1 MIKNILL
8 DFGGVLIDADLEAAI
23 GAFRHLGME
32 DVSQYLNLYRQ
43 NDIFLGVEEGG
54 LTKTEFNDRFREKV
68 GRSVSDESIEKAWL
82 AIVKEVNVE
91 KLKWIETHR
100 REFRFY
106 LLSNIN
112 PYVFEWADTCG
123 FSELGKPIT
132 HYFDKIFASYQIG
145 MTKPGDEI
153 FEYVIDNAPLL
164 PAETLFIDD
173 GVRNAEAGRKFG
185 FHVYQPQNGENWI
198 PVAEKI
204 IEDEK

>member
-1 MIKNILL
+1 
-8 DFGGVLIDADLEAAI
+8 
-23 GAFRHLGME
+23 
-32 DVSQYLNLYRQ
+32 
-43 NDIFLGVEEGG
+43 
-54 LTKTEFNDRFREKV
+54 
-68 GRSVSDESIEKAWL
+68 
-82 AIVKEVNVE
+82 
-91 KLKWIETHR
+91 
-100 REFRFY
+100 
-106 LLSNIN
+106 
-112 PYVFEWADTCG
+112 
-123 FSELGKPIT
+123 
-132 HYFDKIFASYQIG
+132 